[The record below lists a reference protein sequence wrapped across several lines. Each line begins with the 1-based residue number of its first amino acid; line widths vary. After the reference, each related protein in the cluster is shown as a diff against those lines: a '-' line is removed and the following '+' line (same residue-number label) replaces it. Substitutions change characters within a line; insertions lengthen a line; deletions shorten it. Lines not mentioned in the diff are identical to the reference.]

1 MSEVQPIDSK
11 FQKNRD
17 LRSDMEII
25 GGLRKVRTGRKKL
38 LIHSFPFVVG
48 GR

>member
-1 MSEVQPIDSK
+1 MSEVQPIGSK

-17 LRSDMEII
+17 VRSDTEII

-38 LIHSFPFVVG
+38 LIHSIPFVVS